1 VPSITAWQLHDG
13 VYRIVGEA
21 KAAESLELSHPFPT
35 VIVPSHLVD

>member
-13 VYRIVGEA
+13 VSRIVGEA
-21 KAAESLELSHPFPT
+21 KAADELSHPFPT